1 MNKFDEITISA
12 RIVLIRCCEIL
23 ALLVGLFVLVYLLL
37 GEASGTYVVG
47 VVTNVSLFVSA
58 ITPQSLIGIALV
70 TGIYLIWKNR
80 RWYKTLD
87 ISVWDTSDDKQ
98 SNVNWQK
105 NGNDLEYSIITTLIC
120 NAKDPVHKLHKI
132 G

>member
-80 RWYKTLD
+80 R
-87 ISVWDTSDDKQ
+87 
-98 SNVNWQK
+98 
-105 NGNDLEYSIITTLIC
+105 
-120 NAKDPVHKLHKI
+120 
-132 G
+132 